1 MSHRLLLVED
11 DENLGYILKE
21 YLEMNEFNVDWAQDG
36 EQGLSR
42 IENHSYDLCILDIM
56 MPKKDGFTLAT
67 EIKQWQ
73 PHTPFV
79 FLTAKTL
86 KVDQLKGFNLGA
98 DDYIVKPVDEELL
111 IARIRA
117 ILNRFDNTLNE
128 QRNNIYK
135 LGNYTFD
142 ANKRQLISE
151 EQETQSLTPREADLL
166 TLFCKKKGKL
176 LSRETALKE
185 IWGDSNYFNRRIM
198 DVYIS
203 KLRKHL
209 DNNPDVSI
217 ENIHSK
223 GFVLND
229 EKE

>member
-1 MSHRLLLVED
+1 MSHQLLLVED

-21 YLEMNEFNVDWAQDG
+21 YLELNEFRVHWAKDG
-36 EQGLSR
+36 EEGLSK
-42 IENHSYDLCILDIM
+42 IKDQNYDLCILDIM
-56 MPKKDGFTLAT
+56 MPKKDGFSLAR
-67 EIKQWQ
+67 EIKKLQ
-73 PHTPFV
+73 PNTPFI

-117 ILNRFDNTLNE
+117 ILKRFDPVTEE
-128 QRNNIYK
+128 QNNSIYK
-135 LGNYTFD
+135 LGNHTFD

-151 EQETQSLTPREADLL
+151 DQEPHSLTPREADLL
-166 TLFCKKKGKL
+166 TLFCKKKGEL

-209 DNNPDVSI
+209 DDNPYVNI

-229 EKE
+229 ESG